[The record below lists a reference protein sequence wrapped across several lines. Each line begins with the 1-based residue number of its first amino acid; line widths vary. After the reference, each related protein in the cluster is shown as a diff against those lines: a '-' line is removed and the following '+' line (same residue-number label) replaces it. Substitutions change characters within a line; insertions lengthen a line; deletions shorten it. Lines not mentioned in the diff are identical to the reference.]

1 MCAPCVYLRSHL
13 YIEGQTVLF
22 EGIEVKD
29 ELLPTLGQ
37 WRQVSIAMHKDGLAL
52 QNLSIMS
59 RTNVKQILKAK
70 INLCLFILKD
80 KNISYYRTSG
90 WFKITHLTFNTCCIQ
105 LYLVIDWHWSESM
118 HDYGHVCV

>member
-70 INLCLFILKD
+70 INLTESVYFKRQEH
-80 KNISYYRTSG
+80 ISH
-90 WFKITHLTFNTCCIQ
+90 ITGQVVGSKSLI
-105 LYLVIDWHWSESM
+105 
-118 HDYGHVCV
+118 